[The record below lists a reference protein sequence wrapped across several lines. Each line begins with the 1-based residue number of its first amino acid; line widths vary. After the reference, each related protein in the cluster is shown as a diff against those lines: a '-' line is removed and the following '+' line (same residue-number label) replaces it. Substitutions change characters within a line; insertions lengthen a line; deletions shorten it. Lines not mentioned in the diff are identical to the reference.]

1 MAKFFTEYFHNICKA
16 SRQRLQRHYVHL
28 ILLLLYIP
36 FHDIATSNSMS
47 SVRILLVVF
56 FIKVNL
62 TTSYV
67 CEGVNSQNI
76 INHIINFIDWSLRSA
91 FISWTSRGHWH
102 ELQWIWETTS
112 WHCSTKELNE
122 AFEYDERT
130 IGRIIQFACSV
141 ERKLCAFPVNLII
154 ESTDKLFYW
163 STSLVWMLHA
173 VHWQI

>member
-1 MAKFFTEYFHNICKA
+1 MNGNAEKEFADSFFYRACLFAASSFHKKTLFSMAKFFTEYFHNICKA

-91 FISWTSRGHWH
+91 YFSGHQ
-102 ELQWIWETTS
+102 EATDMNYNESERQQVGIVRRKN
-112 WHCSTKELNE
+112 STKHLNMTK
-122 AFEYDERT
+122 ER
-130 IGRIIQFACSV
+130 
-141 ERKLCAFPVNLII
+141 
-154 ESTDKLFYW
+154 
-163 STSLVWMLHA
+163 
-173 VHWQI
+173 